1 VTRTLQTLTLMFA
14 FALAS
19 TAMTHAQEKPAAP
32 KAPGTVTPIK
42 VQVVVSRYQGEKKV
56 SSMPYNLSI
65 NAPADGSAPPG
76 RATLRMGAQV
86 PVMMMAAPVV
96 DGKAM
101 PAAGPMQYK
110 DVGTNIDCFASMLA
124 DGRFK
129 LDITVDDASIY
140 ADEPSVSPAT
150 KGTPSFR
157 MFKASDSML
166 LRDGQ
171 TAQFTTATDKVNGET
186 VKVDVTLTVVK

>member
-1 VTRTLQTLTLMFA
+1 MTKTLQTLTLMFA

-19 TAMTHAQEKPAAP
+19 AGIVRAQEKDTP
-32 KAPGTVTPIK
+32 APGPKITPIK
-42 VQVVVSRYQGEKKV
+42 VQIVISRNQGEKKI

-65 NAPADGSAPPG
+65 NSTVDGQASPG
-76 RATLRMGAQV
+76 RGNLRMGAQV

-101 PAAGPMQYK
+101 PAAGPIQYK
-110 DVGTNIDCFASMLA
+110 DVGTNIDCFASLLA

-129 LDITVDDASIY
+129 VEITIDDTSIY
-140 ADEPSVSPAT
+140 PDEQSAPAT
-150 KGTPSFR
+150 KGSPSFR
-157 MFKASDSML
+157 SFRANDSMI

-171 TAQFTTATDKVNGET
+171 SSQFTTATDKVNGET
-186 VKVDVTLTVVK
+186 VKVDVTLTVVHQ

>member
-1 VTRTLQTLTLMFA
+1 VTKSLPVL
-14 FALAS
+14 ALAALLTS
-19 TAMTHAQEKPAAP
+19 TAVWAQDKPAA
-32 KAPGTVTPIK
+32 APAAAPPTVTPIK
-42 VQVVVSRYQGEKKV
+42 LQVVISRYQGEKKV

-65 NAPADGSAPPG
+65 NAMPDSPVHPANHAN
-76 RATLRMGAQV
+76 LRMGAQI

-101 PAAGPMQYK
+101 PAAGPIQYK

-129 LDITVDDASIY
+129 VDITVDDGSIY
-140 ADEPSVSPAT
+140 ADEPSASPAT
-150 KGTPSFR
+150 KGSPSFR
-157 MFKASDSML
+157 SFKASDSMML
-166 LRDGQ
+166 KDGQ